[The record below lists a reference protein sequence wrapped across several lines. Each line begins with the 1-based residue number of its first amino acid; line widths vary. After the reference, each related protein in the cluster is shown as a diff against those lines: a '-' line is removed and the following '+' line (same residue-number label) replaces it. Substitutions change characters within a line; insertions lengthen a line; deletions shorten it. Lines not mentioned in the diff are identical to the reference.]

1 METKQNNKKT
11 NEASSF
17 INEELQKFKNK
28 SSTDGRIKKEL
39 KDQCDK
45 LLEENDCLSKNLS
58 YLKEQNKDLKT
69 SLEIATAE
77 INVQSDNINKLKEYI
92 ALLERKQKL
101 MLNDLFIVF
110 KSRDEKKVL
119 TFELLDDYYNDEAN
133 HE

>member
-1 METKQNNKKT
+1 METKQNKKKT
-11 NEASSF
+11 NEASNF

-45 LLEENDCLSKNLS
+45 LLEENDCLSKNLN

-69 SLEIATAE
+69 SLEITTAK

>member
-1 METKQNNKKT
+1 METKQNKKKT
-11 NEASSF
+11 NEASNF

-28 SSTDGRIKKEL
+28 SSTGGRIKKEL

-45 LLEENDCLSKNLS
+45 LLEENDCLSKNLN

-69 SLEIATAE
+69 SLEIATAK

-119 TFELLDDYYNDEAN
+119 TFELLNDYYNDEAN

>member
-1 METKQNNKKT
+1 METKQNKKKT
-11 NEASSF
+11 NEASNF

-28 SSTDGRIKKEL
+28 SSADGRIKKEL

-45 LLEENDCLSKNLS
+45 LLEENDCLSKNLN

-69 SLEIATAE
+69 SLEIATAK

-119 TFELLDDYYNDEAN
+119 TFELLNDYYNDEAN

>member
-1 METKQNNKKT
+1 METKQNKKKT

-45 LLEENDCLSKNLS
+45 LLEENDCLSKNLN

-69 SLEIATAE
+69 SLEIATAK

-133 HE
+133 HV

>member
-11 NEASSF
+11 NEASNF

-45 LLEENDCLSKNLS
+45 LLEENDCLSKNLN